1 VLNTRSPQFAGF
13 LTATSGLLDRNQPL
27 RFRDRLRASGPLRD
41 EYATV
46 KRELA
51 RRLGDDRAA
60 YSEAKSAFIRRLDAD
75 TRDEE

>member
-1 VLNTRSPQFAGF
+1 
-13 LTATSGLLDRNQPL
+13 LTATSLC
-27 RFRDRLRASGPLRD
+27 ASAIVFVPVSPLRD

>member
-1 VLNTRSPQFAGF
+1 
-13 LTATSGLLDRNQPL
+13 
-27 RFRDRLRASGPLRD
+27 
-41 EYATV
+41 V